1 VKIVSLNAWG
11 GKLGA
16 PLTDYLRTAAPDV
29 LCLQEVVH
37 TPAATKEWLTYRD
50 GDHVL
55 PQRTNLF
62 AELVAALPDH
72 AGTFCPAAQG
82 ELWDGEVAVPSQF
95 GVATFVRR
103 SLPVIG
109 QVQGFVHGA
118 YSAHGYGAHPRP
130 RNAHVVRVFDYG
142 RGAAVTIGHMHG
154 LRDLAAGKADTPER
168 LAQAKALA
176 RLVQAVAEPGDPV
189 VVCGDFNVEPGSA
202 TFAVL
207 GEIGLAD
214 LVARHG
220 ITSTRTSHYTKP
232 GRFADYMLVNE
243 QASVREFTVVTV
255 PEVSDHCPLVLE
267 LRGGQTGARGFRP
280 GNPVLC

>member
-16 PLTDYLRTAAPDV
+16 PLIDYLRAEAPDV

-37 TPAATKEWLTYRD
+37 TPAATTDWLTYRD
-50 GDHVL
+50 GAHVL

-62 AELVAALPDH
+62 AELVAALPHH
-72 AGTFCPAAQG
+72 AGTFCPTAQG
-82 ELWDGEVAVPSQF
+82 ELWDDEVAVPSQF
-95 GVATFVRR
+95 GIATFVRR

-109 QVQGFVHGA
+109 QMLGFVHGTF
-118 YSAHGYGAHPRP
+118 SAQGYGAHPRP

-142 RGAAVTIGHMHG
+142 RGGPVTIGHMHG

-168 LAQAKALA
+168 LAQARALA
-176 RLVQAVAEPGDPV
+176 RLLDAVAQPGDPV
-189 VVCGDFNVEPGSA
+189 VVCGDFNIEPQSE

-207 GEIGLAD
+207 GQIGLAD
-214 LVARHG
+214 LVRRYG
-220 ITSTRTSHYTKP
+220 ITGTRTSHYAKP
-232 GRFADYMLVNE
+232 GRFADYMLVNDQVE
-243 QASVREFTVVTV
+243 VGAFTVVTT

-267 LRGGQTGARGFRP
+267 L
-280 GNPVLC
+280 